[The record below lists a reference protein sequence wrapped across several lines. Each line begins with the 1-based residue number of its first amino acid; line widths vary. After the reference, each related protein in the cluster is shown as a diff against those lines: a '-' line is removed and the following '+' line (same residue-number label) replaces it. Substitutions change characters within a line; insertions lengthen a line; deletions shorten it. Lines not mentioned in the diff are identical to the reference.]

1 MRVLFL
7 SDKLMPNVAV
17 YPDSGKVGIWTG
29 EEADSVLVRKESKV
43 DYWDG
48 EI

>member
-1 MRVLFL
+1 VLIASTKSL
-7 SDKLMPNVAV
+7 PATAV

-29 EEADSVLVRKESKV
+29 DPADPPRMFRAGSTV

-48 EI
+48 ETA

>member
-1 MRVLFL
+1 MLIA
-7 SDKLMPNVAV
+7 STKTSPDTAV

-29 EEADSVLVRKESKV
+29 NEADPQRIFRIESAV

-48 EI
+48 ES